1 MLTAVR
7 GRPDLIARMTTV
19 RPGDRHPPGTQ
30 PLLSNRVKPRG
41 QGFAVSTHTL
51 KPRLTNPPPPTS
63 VGPMN
68 INTINTL
75 IARAVYEAALEEA
88 KKDKAAYADLLKV
101 APNYPLYDLP
111 ATYSEAYQHWENVV
125 IPKAVR
131 AVVINAVKPAPAK
144 AKDNSTK
151 PPKAKEPSVPAKK
164 VKKEAV

>member
-1 MLTAVR
+1 
-7 GRPDLIARMTTV
+7 
-19 RPGDRHPPGTQ
+19 
-30 PLLSNRVKPRG
+30 
-41 QGFAVSTHTL
+41 
-51 KPRLTNPPPPTS
+51 
-63 VGPMN
+63 MN